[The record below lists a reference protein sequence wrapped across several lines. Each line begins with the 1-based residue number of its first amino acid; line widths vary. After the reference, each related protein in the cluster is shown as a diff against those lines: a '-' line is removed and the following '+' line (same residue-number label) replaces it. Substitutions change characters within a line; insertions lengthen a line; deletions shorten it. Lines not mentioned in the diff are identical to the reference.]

1 MIIIKYLSLQILFF
15 VEDIIN
21 KIEKKI
27 ALLIE
32 KYISIKNE
40 KIILERKN
48 NELVVELEQKAKQIR
63 NLEDRIKI
71 MKISKSV
78 DSLSE
83 DVHKTKH
90 KINEYVREIDKCL
103 VLLSKQDNGKD
114 SNKIKYSKQNI
125 SNEN

>member
-1 MIIIKYLSLQILFF
+1 MIIIKYLSLYILFF
-15 VEDIIN
+15 VEDFIN

-40 KIILERKN
+40 KIILERRN
-48 NELVVELEQKAKQIR
+48 NELVVELEQKAKQIK

-78 DSLSE
+78 DSSRE

-103 VLLSKQDNGKD
+103 VLL
-114 SNKIKYSKQNI
+114 NK
-125 SNEN
+125 

>member
-1 MIIIKYLSLQILFF
+1 MIIIKYLSLYTLFF
-15 VEDIIN
+15 VEDFIN

-32 KYISIKNE
+32 KYTSVEDE

-48 NELVVELEQKAKQIR
+48 NELVVELEQKAKQIK

-78 DSLSE
+78 DSSKE

-103 VLLSKQDNGKD
+103 VLLSK
-114 SNKIKYSKQNI
+114 
-125 SNEN
+125 

>member
-1 MIIIKYLSLQILFF
+1 MIIIKYLSLYILFF
-15 VEDIIN
+15 VEDFIN

-32 KYISIKNE
+32 KYNSVKDE

-48 NELVVELEQKAKQIR
+48 NELVVELEQKAKQIK

-78 DSLSE
+78 DSSSE

-103 VLLSKQDNGKD
+103 VLLSK
-114 SNKIKYSKQNI
+114 
-125 SNEN
+125 

>member
-1 MIIIKYLSLQILFF
+1 MIIIKYLSLYILFF
-15 VEDIIN
+15 VEDFIN

-48 NELVVELEQKAKQIR
+48 NELVVELEQKAKQIK

-78 DSLSE
+78 DSSNE
-83 DVHKTKH
+83 DDNKTKH

-103 VLLSKQDNGKD
+103 VLLSR
-114 SNKIKYSKQNI
+114 
-125 SNEN
+125 

>member
-1 MIIIKYLSLQILFF
+1 VSKISMIIIKYLSLYILFF
-15 VEDIIN
+15 VEDFIN

-32 KYISIKNE
+32 KYTSVKDE

-48 NELVVELEQKAKQIR
+48 NELVVELEQKAKQIK

-78 DSLSE
+78 DSSNE

-103 VLLSKQDNGKD
+103 VLLSK
-114 SNKIKYSKQNI
+114 
-125 SNEN
+125 

>member
-1 MIIIKYLSLQILFF
+1 MIIIKYLSLYILFF
-15 VEDIIN
+15 VEDFIK

-48 NELVVELEQKAKQIR
+48 NELVVELEQKAKQIK

-78 DSLSE
+78 DSSSE
-83 DVHKTKH
+83 DVHKT
-90 KINEYVREIDKCL
+90 N
-103 VLLSKQDNGKD
+103 
-114 SNKIKYSKQNI
+114 
-125 SNEN
+125 

>member
-1 MIIIKYLSLQILFF
+1 MIIIKYLSLYTLFF
-15 VEDIIN
+15 VEDFIN

-32 KYISIKNE
+32 KYTSVEDE

-48 NELVVELEQKAKQIR
+48 NELVVELEQKAKQIK
-63 NLEDRIKI
+63 NLEDKIKI

-78 DSLSE
+78 DSSSD

-103 VLLSKQDNGKD
+103 VLLSK
-114 SNKIKYSKQNI
+114 
-125 SNEN
+125 

>member
-1 MIIIKYLSLQILFF
+1 MIIIKYLSLYILFF
-15 VEDIIN
+15 VEDFIK

-27 ALLIE
+27 VLLIE

-48 NELVVELEQKAKQIR
+48 NELVVELEQKAKQIK

-78 DSLSE
+78 DSSSE
-83 DVHKTKH
+83 
-90 KINEYVREIDKCL
+90 
-103 VLLSKQDNGKD
+103 
-114 SNKIKYSKQNI
+114 
-125 SNEN
+125 

>member
-1 MIIIKYLSLQILFF
+1 MIIIKYLSLYILFF
-15 VEDIIN
+15 VEDFIN

-40 KIILERKN
+40 KIILERRN
-48 NELVVELEQKAKQIR
+48 NELVVELEQKAKQIK

-78 DSLSE
+78 DSSNE
-83 DVHKTKH
+83 DDNKTKH

-103 VLLSKQDNGKD
+103 VLLSR
-114 SNKIKYSKQNI
+114 
-125 SNEN
+125 

>member
-1 MIIIKYLSLQILFF
+1 M
-15 VEDIIN
+15 EDFIN
-21 KIEKKI
+21 NIEKKI

-48 NELVVELEQKAKQIR
+48 NELVVELEQKANQIK

-78 DSLSE
+78 DSSSE
-83 DVHKTKH
+83 DVLKTKH

-103 VLLSKQDNGKD
+103 VLLSK
-114 SNKIKYSKQNI
+114 
-125 SNEN
+125 

>member
-1 MIIIKYLSLQILFF
+1 MENF
-15 VEDIIN
+15 IN

-32 KYISIKNE
+32 KYASIKDE
-40 KIILERKN
+40 KIILEKKN
-48 NELVVELEQKAKQIR
+48 NELFVELEQKAKQIK
-63 NLEDRIKI
+63 NLEDKIKI

-78 DSLSE
+78 DSSRE

-103 VLLSKQDNGKD
+103 ALL
-114 SNKIKYSKQNI
+114 NK
-125 SNEN
+125 

>member
-1 MIIIKYLSLQILFF
+1 M
-15 VEDIIN
+15 EDFIN
-21 KIEKKI
+21 NIEKKI

-48 NELVVELEQKAKQIR
+48 NELVVELEQKANQIK

-78 DSLSE
+78 DSSNE
-83 DVHKTKH
+83 DDNKTKL

-103 VLLSKQDNGKD
+103 VLLSR
-114 SNKIKYSKQNI
+114 
-125 SNEN
+125 

>member
-1 MIIIKYLSLQILFF
+1 MIIIKYLSLYILFF
-15 VEDIIN
+15 VEDFIK

-27 ALLIE
+27 ALLIK
-32 KYISIKNE
+32 KYNSIKNE

-48 NELVVELEQKAKQIR
+48 NELVVELEQKAKQIK

-78 DSLSE
+78 DSSSE
-83 DVHKTKH
+83 DVHNTKH

-103 VLLSKQDNGKD
+103 VLL
-114 SNKIKYSKQNI
+114 NK
-125 SNEN
+125 

>member
-1 MIIIKYLSLQILFF
+1 MIIIKYLSLYLLFF
-15 VEDIIN
+15 VENFIN

-32 KYISIKNE
+32 KYNSVKDE

-48 NELVVELEQKAKQIR
+48 NELVVELEQKAKQIK

-78 DSLSE
+78 DSSSE

-103 VLLSKQDNGKD
+103 VLLSK
-114 SNKIKYSKQNI
+114 
-125 SNEN
+125 

>member
-1 MIIIKYLSLQILFF
+1 MIIIKYLSLYILFF
-15 VEDIIN
+15 VEDFIN

-32 KYISIKNE
+32 KYNSIKNE

-48 NELVVELEQKAKQIR
+48 NELVVELEQKAKQIKD
-63 NLEDRIKI
+63 LEDRIKI

-78 DSLSE
+78 DSSSE
-83 DVHKTKH
+83 DIHKTKH

-103 VLLSKQDNGKD
+103 VLLSK
-114 SNKIKYSKQNI
+114 
-125 SNEN
+125 